1 MMRKIGV
8 LTSGGDAPGMN
19 AAVMSIA
26 RSAAA
31 YGMPLIGIKH
41 GYNGLLRKS
50 TSIMDDLQELY
61 LDTVLDIADQP
72 GTYLRTAR
80 CEEFKDPKWRE
91 IAVQT
96 LKAMEIDGLVVI
108 GGDGSFMGA
117 RALANQ
123 GIPCIGLPGTIDNDI
138 ACSEYTIGYDTAMNT
153 AVEAIDKLRDTT
165 QSHDR
170 CSVVEVMGH
179 HAGYIALN
187 VGIAT
192 GAVAVLLPEI
202 PFDFERDILDR
213 MRQTQVTGKKH
224 FIIIVSEGV
233 VGAQELANQIQA
245 ATGVDSR
252 ATVLGHIQRGGSP
265 TVRDRVNASLMGY
278 QAIDLRDKGIYN
290 RVVAVS
296 GDKIVDYDVNVALSM
311 HKTIDRD
318 MIEIAKAIS
327 I

>member
-50 TSIMDDLQELY
+50 TSIKDDLQELY

-108 GGDGSFMGA
+108 GGDGSFQGA
-117 RALANQ
+117 MRLCEL
-123 GIPCIGLPGTIDNDI
+123 GIPCIGIPGTIDNDI
-138 ACSEYTIGYDTAMNT
+138 ACCDYTIGYDTAMNT
-153 AVEAIDKLRDTT
+153 VMEMVDRLRDTT
-165 QSHDR
+165 ESHDR
-170 CSVVEVMGH
+170 CSVVEVMGRR
-179 HAGYIALN
+179 AGYIALN
-187 VGIAT
+187 AGIAC
-192 GAVAVLLPEI
+192 GATTILIPEVD
-202 PFDFERDILDR
+202 FDFERDVIER
-213 MRQTQVTGKKH
+213 MRRTQKAGKRH
-224 FIIIVSEGV
+224 FIIVVAEGI
-233 VGAQELANQIQA
+233 G
-245 ATGVDSR
+245 GVDEMAKKIQEVTGIESR
-252 ATVLGHIQRGGSP
+252 ATILGHVQRGGSP
-265 TVRDRVNASLMGY
+265 TVRDRVAGSQMGY
-278 QAIDLRDKGIYN
+278 KAVELLKEGIGN
-290 RVVAVS
+290 RVVAMQK
-296 GDKIVDYDVNVALSM
+296 DEIVDFDIFEALNM
-311 HKTIDRD
+311 KKTIDLNLYK
-318 MIEIAKAIS
+318 IAHEIS

>member
-50 TSIMDDLQELY
+50 TSIKDDLQELY

-108 GGDGSFMGA
+108 GGDGSFQGA
-117 RALANQ
+117 MRLCEL
-123 GIPCIGLPGTIDNDI
+123 GIPCIGIPGTIDNDL
-138 ACSEYTIGYDTAMNT
+138 AYTEMTLGYET
-153 AVEAIDKLRDTT
+153 AVQVCTEGRLRHGFGNRGCAG
-165 QSHDR
+165 SA
-170 CSVVEVMGH
+170 VERGRSGVPPEQADCQGQLPLDH
-179 HAGYIALN
+179 RAGGRLL
-187 VGIAT
+187 GIH
-192 GAVAVLLPEI
+192 GAV
-202 PFDFERDILDR
+202 
-213 MRQTQVTGKKH
+213 
-224 FIIIVSEGV
+224 
-233 VGAQELANQIQA
+233 
-245 ATGVDSR
+245 
-252 ATVLGHIQRGGSP
+252 
-265 TVRDRVNASLMGY
+265 
-278 QAIDLRDKGIYN
+278 
-290 RVVAVS
+290 
-296 GDKIVDYDVNVALSM
+296 
-311 HKTIDRD
+311 
-318 MIEIAKAIS
+318 
-327 I
+327 

>member
-1 MMRKIGV
+1 MEKQIKTIGV

-19 AAVMSIA
+19 AAVRAVVRAGLHKGFRM
-26 RSAAA
+26 
-31 YGMPLIGIKH
+31 IGIQR
-41 GYNGLLRKS
+41 GYNGLLDGECFEMNLRS
-50 TSIMDDLQELY
+50 VSNIISAGGTILY
-61 LDTVLDIADQP
+61 
-72 GTYLRTAR
+72 TAR
-80 CEEFKDPKWRE
+80 CLEFKTKEGQDKGAAKCRE
-91 IAVQT
+91 
-96 LKAMEIDGLVVI
+96 LGIDALVVI
-108 GGDGSFMGA
+108 GGDGSYRGA
-117 RALANQ
+117 RELAHR
-123 GIPCIGLPGTIDNDI
+123 GIPMIGLPGTIDNDI
-138 ACSEYTIGYDTAMNT
+138 ACTDYTIGYDTAMNT
-153 AVEAIDKLRDTT
+153 ALEMIDKLRDTT

-233 VGAQELANQIQA
+233 IDANELANQIQA

-278 QAIDLRDKGIYN
+278 HAIDLLDKGIYN

-318 MIEIAKAIS
+318 MIEIANTIS

>member
-50 TSIMDDLQELY
+50 TSIKDDLQELY

-108 GGDGSFMGA
+108 GGDGSFQGA
-117 RALANQ
+117 MRLCEL
-123 GIPCIGLPGTIDNDI
+123 GIPCIGIPGTIDNDL
-138 ACSEYTIGYDTAMNT
+138 AYTEMTLGYET
-153 AVEAIDKLRDTT
+153 AVQVCTEAIRAIRATSR
-165 QSHDR
+165 SHDR
-170 CSVVEVMGH
+170 PHVVECMGRH
-179 HAGYIALN
+179 CGDIALKAAC
-187 VGIAT
+187 AT
-192 GAVAVLLPEI
+192 GSEIVVVPEVPWSVEEVA
-202 PFDFERDILDR
+202 
-213 MRQTQVTGKKH
+213 
-224 FIIIVSEGV
+224 
-233 VGAQELANQIQA
+233 
-245 ATGVDSR
+245 SR
-252 ATVLGHIQRGGSP
+252 LNKQ
-265 TVRDRVNASLMGY
+265 
-278 QAIDLRDKGIYN
+278 
-290 RVVAVS
+290 
-296 GDKIVDYDVNVALSM
+296 
-311 HKTIDRD
+311 
-318 MIEIAKAIS
+318 IAKGNYRSTIVLAEGC
-327 I
+327 